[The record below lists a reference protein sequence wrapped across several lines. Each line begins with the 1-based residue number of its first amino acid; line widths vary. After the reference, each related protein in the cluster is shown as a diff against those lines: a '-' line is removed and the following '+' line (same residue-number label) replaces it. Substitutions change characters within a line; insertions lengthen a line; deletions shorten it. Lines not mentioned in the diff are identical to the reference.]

1 MEGECYA
8 LIWGVMNFRQY
19 LYRNHFILHTD
30 HKPLEWL
37 AIVSD
42 AHGRRGRW
50 IDMLQDFS
58 FKIVHR
64 LGLRHTNVDALS
76 RNPTGP
82 AKEDDDFCE
91 EIQDI
96 GDAQASTHIEE
107 GRLLVV
113 QNGTEMEW
121 LGIRRKGRVSV
132 QHHTCCFGI
141 NHSMR
146 FSDHHLYMINIV
158 SEDDQP
164 QEVILCEDGEK
175 GKDDCAK
182 QHCWDDSAKEETSL
196 LEKQQQLE
204 LVLAAQQL
212 LEAGERDPQ
221 SEDPDEEEQCEA
233 DSRSSDVWEDV
244 NYLELLQGRVL
255 PDTVDHLESKRARK
269 RMLNYHWQGQS
280 LYFKGL
286 LVPRPADR
294 MGLVVQMHED
304 LGHYGEERI
313 LAEVCRRYFW
323 HNRTQDVKA
332 VVRVCQHC
340 QMVKR
345 TGSIRSEDEELK
357 SIVVCDLFYR
367 VAMDTAGPLP
377 ETKSGNKYILVAIDH
392 YSKWCEARVVA
403 DHGAKTAAKFLE
415 DDLICRY
422 GVPKFVLIDNGGE
435 WAAEFDAMCKNY
447 GIHHQHTAPQWPQ
460 CNGMAERLIKTIKH
474 GMTVLSAAP
483 NNANC
488 WDEQLAKVM
497 FGYRCGIQSS
507 TKFSPFMI
515 LTGRTPRLRVDN
527 YLHSLTAEVD
537 DTADAETTAEQFMQK
552 VRLIA
557 SIHEKV
563 LVNVGQAQQKQKRA
577 YATRKGKQAF
587 EGLVAG
593 ETMVKMKKPEKKKAL
608 TASWEGPYLFVA
620 HTDGIGNL
628 DFEEGS
634 RICIIQDTNGNQW
647 ERLRKD
653 LQVYHTPQSLQ
664 S

>member
-1 MEGECYA
+1 
-8 LIWGVMNFRQY
+8 
-19 LYRNHFILHTD
+19 
-30 HKPLEWL
+30 
-37 AIVSD
+37 
-42 AHGRRGRW
+42 
-50 IDMLQDFS
+50 MLQDFS